1 VLVDSFAKAN
11 ALNAYFS
18 SVGTVDNGNT
28 PDCQCFVLE
37 SVLDSI
43 VIDAS
48 DVMWS
53 ISRLKTN
60 SSCGPDKI
68 PPLLF
73 VKLKHCLCYPL
84 AYIFNQLISVGA
96 VPPEWKKAFITPV
109 HKKGAAGLVQNY
121 RPISLTCVASKIM
134 ERIVCRRILD
144 HLYNNNILHRA
155 QHGFLKNR
163 STTTNLLESLNDWTL
178 CLQTKNQVT
187 VVYVDFSKAFDVVS
201 HDKLF
206 ARLHSYGIRG

>member
-1 VLVDSFAKAN
+1 MLVDSFAKVN

-28 PDCQCFVLE
+28 LDCQCFVLQ

-43 VIDAS
+43 VIDTS

-60 SSCGPDKI
+60 FSCGPDNI

-84 AYIFNQLISVGA
+84 AYIFNQLVSVGA
-96 VPPEWKKAFITPV
+96 VPPEWKNAFITSV
-109 HKKGAAGLVQNY
+109 RKKELLGWYRITAQYHLLVLPAKLWTELFVVEYLIIYTIIIFSTEYSTGLKK
-121 RPISLTCVASKIM
+121 PIY
-134 ERIVCRRILD
+134 
-144 HLYNNNILHRA
+144 YNQFTRKS
-155 QHGFLKNR
+155 Q
-163 STTTNLLESLNDWTL
+163 
-178 CLQTKNQVT
+178 
-187 VVYVDFSKAFDVVS
+187 
-201 HDKLF
+201 
-206 ARLHSYGIRG
+206 